1 MARSRNIKP
10 SLFKNELLGEA
21 DPIYTLLF
29 AGLWTLADK
38 EGRVEYRPKKIKAEL
53 FPYRFDLDPCLGLA
67 WLMHES
73 FITVYEISGKKYI
86 QINKWKKHQN
96 PHHKEVNSEIPPL
109 EESLIVDNLDTNQA
123 VIHACAKHD
132 PSMIQEQA
140 NENASCPTDSL
151 NLIPDSLN
159 LIPSKTL
166 VEKNPDD
173 SEFDRFWEIYDKNV
187 NRDKCRPKFRKLN
200 KSDVAKIFETLP
212 AYVDATPEKQFRKAP
227 LVYLNN
233 SCWNDEI
240 INTSNGSGFNGQ
252 KAQSSFVEFPS

>member
-1 MARSRNIKP
+1 MTTGFIKIHRKICKWEWYQDANTFRLFVHLLLNANHKKLKWQGNEIDRGQLITGLN
-10 SLFKNELLGEA
+10 SLSN
-21 DPIYTLLF
+21 D
-29 AGLWTLADK
+29 
-38 EGRVEYRPKKIKAEL
+38 
-53 FPYRFDLDPCLGLA
+53 LGLSVQQIRTSISK
-67 WLMHES
+67 LKSTSE
-73 FITVYEISGKKYI
+73 ITVNPTNKFSLITL
-86 QINKWKKHQN
+86 INYDSYQS
-96 PHHKEVNSEIPPL
+96 KEVFETGKPTS
-109 EESLIVDNLDTNQA
+109 Q
-123 VIHACAKHD
+123 
-132 PSMIQEQA
+132 
-140 NENASCPTDSL
+140 PTDEQQTGNNQSTTNNNGNNNKNVKNKEL
-151 NLIPDSLN
+151 PKI
-159 LIPSKTL
+159 L
-166 VEKNPDD
+166 VEQKPDD